1 MAFPFIPGGAIVAAA
16 VLLSAIAGFVAGMM
30 AIDRTATRVFG
41 NVITGVVSGA
51 RRWREGPV
59 AARRPPSDQPR
70 PITTEMLDS
79 VPVRDTAPAPAV
91 AVEDPAG
98 ERSSTSSLVDENVE
112 PVEPL
117 DRVRPR
123 MR

>member
-1 MAFPFIPGGAIVAAA
+1 MAFPFLPGGAVVAAA

-41 NVITGVVSGA
+41 GVVSGVVSGA
-51 RRWREGPV
+51 RRWRDGAPTYVRTRSDELQPLDT
-59 AARRPPSDQPR
+59 AR
-70 PITTEMLDS
+70 IDS
-79 VPVRDTAPAPAV
+79 LGDRAEARTSAVGDDVRDP
-91 AVEDPAG
+91 
-98 ERSSTSSLVDENVE
+98 SSTLLTDEAVE

-123 MR
+123 VR